1 MLCLE
6 VYMRK
11 RFVCLKIFRSAIV
24 ILSCLLAAT
33 GAQAAESKLIP
44 EISIKQTYNDNINFS
59 TTEEKNDLILTVT
72 PILRWNSQTEKTGIT
87 ANAEMDV
94 IRYGKEHN
102 LDEVNQKYSLG
113 YDFRA
118 TELLGLNLNG
128 SLIKD
133 TTLDT
138 EMEETGLV
146 LKRSNRDFYN
156 IKPGLS
162 WYMTEKSQL
171 NLTCAYTS
179 AEYGASGYSDYDI
192 YDGTLEL
199 VHTLSKEGA
208 TVSAQ
213 GGYTGYDYET
223 SNVDNY
229 RLYLGFSYPFT
240 QKLKLTAWA
249 GARYTKSEYELA
261 EWELVYWPG
270 TSIIKDYRIVKKTES
285 DRNWGGLGY
294 LALTRAFTDGSVS
307 VSINRDITSSG
318 LGETIER
325 DRATLD
331 IDYRFTQFITG
342 RFNGS
347 LSRSK
352 SESEYKDTDQELCHL
367 RPSLHWQIAERVLAE
382 LAYQYSKIEYKK
394 TDTHAD
400 RNIIF
405 LRFRIYWE
413 KLI

>member
-1 MLCLE
+1 
-6 VYMRK
+6 MRK
-11 RFVCLKIFRSAIV
+11 RFVCLKIFHSAIV

-72 PILRWNSQTEKTGIT
+72 PILRWNSQTERTGIT

-146 LKRSNRDFYN
+146 LKRTKRHFYH

-162 WYMTEKSQL
+162 WYMGEKTLL

-179 AEYGASGYSDYDI
+179 AEYEASGYSDYDI

-213 GGYTGYDYET
+213 GGYTHSDYET

-229 RLYLGFSYPFT
+229 RLYLGLSYPFT

-249 GARYTKSEYELA
+249 GARYTKSEYEVA
-261 EWELVYWPG
+261 E
-270 TSIIKDYRIVKKTES
+270 TES
-285 DRNWGGLGY
+285 DGNWGWLGY
-294 LALTRAFTDGSVS
+294 LSLNRTIENGSVS
-307 VSINRDITSSG
+307 VSINRDISPSG
-318 LGETIER
+318 VGETIER
-325 DRATLD
+325 DRATMD
-331 IDYRFTQFITG
+331 INYRFTQFITG

-347 LSRSK
+347 LSRSR
-352 SESEYKDTDQELCHL
+352 SESEYRDTDQELYHL
-367 RPSLHWQIAERVLAE
+367 RSSLSWQIAERVLAE
-382 LAYQYSKIEYKK
+382 LSYQYSRTEYEKS
-394 TDTHAD
+394 DRHAD

-405 LRFRIYWE
+405 LRFTIHWE

>member
-11 RFVCLKIFRSAIV
+11 RFVCLKIFHSAIV

-33 GAQAAESKLIP
+33 GAQAAESMLIP

-72 PILRWNSQTEKTGIT
+72 PILRWNFQTERTGIT
-87 ANAEMDV
+87 ANSEMDV

-146 LKRSNRDFYN
+146 LKRTKRHFYH

-162 WYMTEKSQL
+162 WYMGEKTLL

-179 AEYGASGYSDYDI
+179 AEYEASGYSDYDI

-213 GGYTGYDYET
+213 GG
-223 SNVDNY
+223 
-229 RLYLGFSYPFT
+229 LY
-240 QKLKLTAWA
+240 
-249 GARYTKSEYELA
+249 
-261 EWELVYWPG
+261 
-270 TSIIKDYRIVKKTES
+270 
-285 DRNWGGLGY
+285 
-294 LALTRAFTDGSVS
+294 AF
-307 VSINRDITSSG
+307 
-318 LGETIER
+318 
-325 DRATLD
+325 
-331 IDYRFTQFITG
+331 
-342 RFNGS
+342 
-347 LSRSK
+347 
-352 SESEYKDTDQELCHL
+352 
-367 RPSLHWQIAERVLAE
+367 
-382 LAYQYSKIEYKK
+382 
-394 TDTHAD
+394 
-400 RNIIF
+400 
-405 LRFRIYWE
+405 
-413 KLI
+413 

>member
-6 VYMRK
+6 TYMRK
-11 RFVCLKIFRSAIV
+11 RFIFLKIFHSGIV

-33 GAQAAESKLIP
+33 GVQAAESMLIP

-72 PILRWNSQTEKTGIT
+72 PILRWNSQTERTGIT
-87 ANAEMDV
+87 ANAKMDV

-102 LDEVNQKYSLG
+102 LDKVNQKYSFG

-118 TELLGLNLNG
+118 TELFGLNLNG

-156 IKPGLS
+156 IEPGLS
-162 WYMTEKSQL
+162 WYMTEKFQL
-171 NLTCAYTS
+171 NLTCGYTR
-179 AEYGASGYSDYDI
+179 AEYEASGYSDYDI

-208 TVSAQ
+208 TVFAQ
-213 GGYTGYDYET
+213 GGYTHSDYET
-223 SNVDNY
+223 SNTDNY
-229 RLYLGFSYPFT
+229 RLYLGLSYPFT

-249 GARYTKSEYELA
+249 GARYTKSEN
-261 EWELVYWPG
+261 PG
-270 TSIIKDYRIVKKTES
+270 TSIIKNYRIVKKTES
-285 DRNWGGLGY
+285 DRNWGGVGY
-294 LALTRAFTDGSVS
+294 LSLTRAFTDGSVS
-307 VSINRDITSSG
+307 VGINRDISPSG

-325 DRATLD
+325 DRATMD
-331 IDYRFTQFITG
+331 INYRFTQFITG

-347 LSRSK
+347 LSRSR
-352 SESEYKDTDQELCHL
+352 SESEYRDTDQELYHL
-367 RPSLHWQIAERVLAE
+367 RSSLSWQIAERVLAE
-382 LAYQYSKIEYKK
+382 LSYQYSRTEYEKS
-394 TDTHAD
+394 DTHAD

-405 LRFRIYWE
+405 LRFTIHWE

>member
-1 MLCLE
+1 
-6 VYMRK
+6 VR
-11 RFVCLKIFRSAIV
+11 
-24 ILSCLLAAT
+24 
-33 GAQAAESKLIP
+33 GAESKLIP
-44 EISIKQTYNDNINFS
+44 QISIKETYNDNINFS

-72 PILRWNSQTEKTGIT
+72 PILRWNSQTERTGIT

-146 LKRSNRDFYN
+146 LKRTKRHFYH

-162 WYMTEKSQL
+162 WYMGEKTRL
-171 NLTCAYTS
+171 NLTCAYTR
-179 AEYGASGYSDYDI
+179 AEYEASGYSDYDI

-199 VHTLSKEGA
+199 VHTLSEEGA
-208 TVSAQ
+208 TVFAQ
-213 GGYTGYDYET
+213 GGYTHSDYET

-229 RLYLGFSYPFT
+229 RLYLGLSYPFT

-249 GARYTKSEYELA
+249 GARYTESEYEVTEYVYSYWSDL
-261 EWELVYWPG
+261 YWPPRL
-270 TSIIKDYRIVKKTES
+270 IDVYRRKTES
-285 DRNWGGLGY
+285 DKNVGWITY
-294 LALTRAFTDGSVS
+294 LALTRAFTHGSGS
-307 VSINRDITSSG
+307 VSINRDINSSG

-325 DRATLD
+325 DSATLN

-347 LSRSK
+347 LSRSR
-352 SESEYKDTDQELCHL
+352 SESEYNDIDQELYHL
-367 RPSLHWQIAERVLAE
+367 RPSLSWQIAERVLAE
-382 LAYQYSKIEYKK
+382 LSYQYSKIEYKK

>member
-1 MLCLE
+1 MLFLE
-6 VYMRK
+6 TYMKK
-11 RFVCLKIFRSAIV
+11 RFVFLRTFQSGIA

-33 GAQAAESKLIP
+33 GAQAAESMLIP

-72 PILRWNSQTEKTGIT
+72 PILRWNSQTERTGIT
-87 ANAEMDV
+87 ANVEMDV
-94 IRYGKEHN
+94 IRYSKEHN
-102 LDEVNQKYSLG
+102 FDEVNQKYSLG

-162 WYMTEKSQL
+162 WYMTEKTRL

-179 AEYGASGYSDYDI
+179 AEYGASGYSDYNI

-213 GGYTGYDYET
+213 GGYTHSDYET

-229 RLYLGFSYPFT
+229 RLYLGLSYPFT

-249 GARYTKSEYELA
+249 GARYTKSEYEVA
-261 EWELVYWPG
+261 DF
-270 TSIIKDYRIVKKTES
+270 IKYRLVKKTES

-294 LALTRAFTDGSVS
+294 LSLTRAFTEGSVS
-307 VSINRDITSSG
+307 VGINRDITSSG
-318 LGETIER
+318 LGETIEQ
-325 DRATLD
+325 DSATLD

-352 SESEYKDTDQELCHL
+352 SESEYRDTDQELYHL
-367 RPSLHWQIAERVLAE
+367 RPSLSWQIAERVLAE
-382 LAYQYSKIEYKK
+382 LSYQYSKTEYKNI
-394 TDTHAD
+394 DTNGD

>member
-11 RFVCLKIFRSAIV
+11 RFVCLKIFQSGIA

-72 PILRWNSQTEKTGIT
+72 PILRWNSQTEMTGIT

-146 LKRSNRDFYN
+146 LKRTKRHFYH

-162 WYMTEKSQL
+162 WYMGEKTQL
-171 NLTCAYTS
+171 NLTCGYTR

-213 GGYTGYDYET
+213 GGYTHSDYET

-229 RLYLGFSYPFT
+229 RLYLGLSYPFT

-249 GARYTKSEYELA
+249 GARYTKSEYEVA
-261 EWELVYWPG
+261 E
-270 TSIIKDYRIVKKTES
+270 TES
-285 DRNWGGLGY
+285 DGNWGWLGY
-294 LALTRAFTDGSVS
+294 LSLNRTIENGSVS
-307 VSINRDITSSG
+307 VSINRDISPSG
-318 LGETIER
+318 LGETIEH

-352 SESEYKDTDQELCHL
+352 SESEYRDTDQELYHL
-367 RPSLHWQIAERVLAE
+367 RPSLSWQIAERVLAE
-382 LAYQYSKIEYKK
+382 LSYQYSKTEYKNIH
-394 TDTHAD
+394 TNAD

>member
-1 MLCLE
+1 LLCLE
-6 VYMRK
+6 TYMRE
-11 RFVCLKIFRSAIV
+11 RFVFLKAFQSGIA

-33 GAQAAESKLIP
+33 GAQAAESMLIP

-72 PILRWNSQTEKTGIT
+72 PILRWNSQTERTGIT

-94 IRYGKEHN
+94 IRYSKEN
-102 LDEVNQKYSLG
+102 DLDEVNQKYSLG
-113 YDFRA
+113 FNFRA
-118 TELLGLNLNG
+118 TELTSLNLNS

-138 EMEETGLV
+138 EMEETSKV
-146 LKRSNRDFYN
+146 LKRTKRDFYY

-162 WYMTEKSQL
+162 WYMGEKTRL
-171 NLTCAYTS
+171 NLTCAYTR
-179 AEYGASGYSDYDI
+179 AEYEASRYSDYDI
-192 YDGTLEL
+192 YDGTMEL
-199 VHTLSKEGA
+199 VHTLSEEGA

-213 GGYTGYDYET
+213 GGYTHSDYET

-229 RLYLGFSYPFT
+229 RLYLGLSYPFT
-240 QKLKLTAWA
+240 QKLKLTVWG
-249 GARYTKSEYELA
+249 GARYTKS
-261 EWELVYWPG
+261 
-270 TSIIKDYRIVKKTES
+270 KDYRLVKNTET
-285 DRNWGGLGY
+285 DRNWGWLGY
-294 LALTRAFTDGSVS
+294 LAITRAFADGSVS
-307 VSINRDITSSG
+307 VDIKREIKPSAI
-318 LGETIER
+318 GETIER

-347 LSRSK
+347 LSRSR
-352 SESEYKDTDQELCHL
+352 SESEDRDTDEELYHL
-367 RPSLHWQIAERVLAE
+367 RPSLRWQIAEHALAD
-382 LAYQYSKIEYKK
+382 LSYQYSKTEYKNNNI
-394 TDTHAD
+394 HAD

-405 LRFRIYWE
+405 LRFTIHWE